1 MGTPSPGPR
10 RLAKTPSRAALS
22 PKGERGGFPQ
32 VRRQSRFF
40 TDFDATLV
48 IDGARLTVA
57 GGLADNCIVQQLQ
70 MLIWGSGSAKECAAE
85 ILETVPALMRFI
97 RAQMRGHRGP
107 ELSVPQFRTLLFLSR
122 NGGASL
128 SALAEF
134 LGLSLPGASRLV
146 EGLVRKNFVVRRIP
160 PGNRRLIA
168 LALSARGR
176 RTVAAARQATET
188 RLAEV
193 VAPLPA
199 DQRAAI
205 QRALRILREK
215 TQIA

>member
-1 MGTPSPGPR
+1 M
-10 RLAKTPSRAALS
+10 
-22 PKGERGGFPQ
+22 
-32 VRRQSRFF
+32 
-40 TDFDATLV
+40 
-48 IDGARLTVA
+48 
-57 GGLADNCIVQQLQ
+57 QQLQ
-70 MLIWGSGSAKECAAE
+70 LLTRKAGSAGECAAE
-85 ILETVPALMRFI
+85 ILESVPAIMRFI

-107 ELSVPQFRTLLFLSR
+107 ELSVPQFRTLLFLGR
-122 NGGASL
+122 NSGASL

-134 LGLSLPGASRLV
+134 LGLSLPAASRLV

-176 RTVAAARQATET
+176 RTVAAARRATET

-199 DQRAAI
+199 GQRAAI
-205 QRALRILREK
+205 QRALRTLRERI
-215 TQIA
+215 QSRYS